1 MPFQLLHRSTNTL
14 QPWIREDQQIPV
26 GLDRATF
33 YVVDVIQLD
42 QPALQPGQQAIPADP
57 VIVIT
62 DPDSQGINGTVT
74 LGWQVVS
81 PPPPPPEPDWD
92 RLRLG
97 LQTQN
102 GFDQAFRAAFQA
114 SPMVGTSL
122 SSRLDAFQLGGNYSL
137 FLQGL
142 QSALSLLPAQEAA
155 HIAIEFL
162 ALSQACNMP
171 SDFLEALQNLL
182 EPPTP

>member
-1 MPFQLLHRSTNTL
+1 MITHFPDKILIQDDTNPAREPLVLSVDSTPDEVAAANAAY
-14 QPWIREDQQIPV
+14 QQ
-26 GLDRATF
+26 
-33 YVVDVIQLD
+33 
-42 QPALQPGQQAIPADP
+42 
-57 VIVIT
+57 
-62 DPDSQGINGTVT
+62 
-74 LGWQVVS
+74 
-81 PPPPPPEPDWD
+81 PPPEPDWD

-102 GFDQAFRAAFQA
+102 GFDQAFRVAFQA

-142 QSALSLLPAQEAA
+142 ESALSLLPAQEAA
-155 HIAIEFL
+155 HIAMEFL

>member
-1 MPFQLLHRSTNTL
+1 MPFQLLHRPTNTL
-14 QPWIREDQQIPV
+14 QPWPRQDQQIPV
-26 GLDRATF
+26 GLDRTA
-33 YVVDVIQLD
+33 YHVVNVIQLD
-42 QPALQPGQQAIPADP
+42 QPALQQGEQAIPADP
-57 VIVIT
+57 VINIT
-62 DPDSQGINGTVT
+62 SPNSQGVNGTVT
-74 LGWQVVS
+74 LGWRVVS
-81 PPPPPPEPDWD
+81 PPPPPPKPDWD

-97 LQTQN
+97 LQIQN

-122 SSRLDAFQLGGNYSL
+122 SSRLDAFQLNGNYSL